1 MANSIKLNKWIGEI
15 FALNFIGFTWILC
28 IFHFFFVS
36 RLKGRYAIV
45 WRKTP
50 PKMMMGKKKRWGG
63 RGHMTWPSPDEKHVF
78 CGPLHVKWK
87 LILALKQK
95 DLTFNPWL

>member
-1 MANSIKLNKWIGEI
+1 MDWRDFCIQLYWLH
-15 FALNFIGFTWILC
+15 LNFMHFS
-28 IFHFFFVS
+28 FFFVS

-78 CGPLHVKWK
+78 CGPLHVK
-87 LILALKQK
+87 
-95 DLTFNPWL
+95 